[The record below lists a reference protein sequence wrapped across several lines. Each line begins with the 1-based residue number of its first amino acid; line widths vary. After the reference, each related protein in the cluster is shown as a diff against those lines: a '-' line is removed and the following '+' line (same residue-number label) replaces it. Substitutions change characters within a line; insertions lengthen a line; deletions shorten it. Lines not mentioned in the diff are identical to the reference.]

1 MRLPDT
7 TRGAVI
13 TDVDSGS
20 PAADDGLNPGDII
33 VRVGSTPVTS
43 AVEAQRE
50 LNRVPAGG
58 TALLRVIRVD
68 RSSSKGYREIFLT
81 VTKS

>member
-1 MRLPDT
+1 
-7 TRGAVI
+7 VI

-20 PAADDGLNPGDII
+20 PAADAALAPGDVI

-58 TALLRVIRVD
+58 TALIRIVRRD
-68 RSSSKGYREIFLT
+68 QGTSKGYREIFLT
-81 VTKS
+81 VTKG